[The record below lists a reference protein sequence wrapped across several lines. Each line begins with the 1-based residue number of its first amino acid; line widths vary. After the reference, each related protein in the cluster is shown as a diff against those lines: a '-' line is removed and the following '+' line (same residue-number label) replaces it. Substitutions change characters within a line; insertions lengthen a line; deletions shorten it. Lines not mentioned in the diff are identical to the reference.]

1 MQDVTAPSGTWRGR
15 LIGNVLI
22 FHGIRYAR
30 ADRFAAPVREPR
42 HDGIVDAT
50 SPGNIAPQL
59 PSRLETVMGS
69 PNRLSQSED
78 CLLLRVTAPANAGT
92 RPCPVLVWIHGG
104 AYVSGSGE
112 WEVYDAAKLVRETGV
127 IVVSISYRLGVL
139 GYLRA
144 PGISVGNLGL
154 LDQIAALEWVH
165 DNIAAFGGNPA
176 EVTVAGQSAGAQS
189 VVAMLGIER
198 TRGLFTGAIVQS
210 APLGLGFQS
219 HEQAERVGKVFLQK
233 LGSDPRHAPA
243 TDLLAAQAQTARQLA
258 GPGGLNSA
266 PPFLPIS
273 DVEPLPDDDQWQQTV
288 RSRAAEIR
296 VMIGCTADEMA
307 AFYVAN
313 PVFSALRRGPIVGPR
328 LAAKIERRIQ
338 ERVFDTPMFQF
349 ADLFA
354 GAGASAYCYRID
366 RLHPDN
372 PFGACHCI
380 DLPLLFGHAQA
391 WRESPM
397 LRGLPPADIDS
408 IGLRSRR
415 YWGEFIRTGA
425 IDDPRWRPHSFG
437 GRDAHMLP

>member
-1 MQDVTAPSGTWRGR
+1 MEEVTAPSGTWRGR
-15 LIGNVLI
+15 QVGNVLI

-30 ADRFAAPVREPR
+30 ADRFAAPGREPR
-42 HDGIVDAT
+42 HDGILDAT

-59 PSRLETVMGS
+59 PSRLESVMGS

-78 CLLLRVTAPANAGT
+78 CLILRVTAPANADA

-112 WEVYDAAKLVRETGV
+112 WEVYDAAKLVRETGI

-144 PGISVGNLGL
+144 PGISAGNLGL

-165 DNIAAFGGNPA
+165 DNIAAFGGNPV
-176 EVTVAGQSAGAQS
+176 EITVAGQSAGAQS

-198 TRGLFTGAIVQS
+198 TRRLFTGAILQS

-219 HEQAERVGKVFLQK
+219 REQAERVGRVFLQK
-233 LGSDPRHAPA
+233 LGSDPRRVRV

-273 DVEPLPDDDQWQQTV
+273 GVEPLPDFDRWQEAV
-288 RSRAAEIR
+288 RRRASEIR
-296 VMIGCTADEMA
+296 VMIGCTADEMS

-328 LAAKIERRIQ
+328 LASKIERRIQ
-338 ERVFDTPMFQF
+338 ERVFDIPMFRF
-349 ADLFA
+349 ADLLA
-354 GAGASAYCYRID
+354 DAGASTYCYRVD
-366 RLHPDN
+366 RLHPHN

-380 DLPLLFGHAQA
+380 DLPLLFGDAQA
-391 WRESPM
+391 WRDSPM
-397 LRGLPPADIDS
+397 LRGLPTADIDP
-408 IGLRSRR
+408 IGMRSRR
-415 YWGEFIRTGA
+415 YWGEFIRNGA
-425 IDDPRWRPHSFG
+425 IADPHWRPHSSG
-437 GRDAHMLP
+437 ARHVQVLP